1 MKLRL
6 LLQIGS
12 SFEGGK
18 TRIYAFFQTPHTPKE
33 SADFLKKEYGI
44 GGRTHAVS
52 RESGSYEDHGSKGI
66 VLKKERLCRHSDELE
81 QGRFA
86 HLGAGSVESLP
97 YAG

>member
-1 MKLRL
+1 M
-6 LLQIGS
+6 S
-12 SFEGGK
+12 
-18 TRIYAFFQTPHTPKE
+18 FFQTPHTTKE

-66 VLKKERLCRHSDELE
+66 VLKKNGCADI
-81 QGRFA
+81 QMNWNKGRFA
-86 HLGAGSVESLP
+86 HLGAGSVEPLP